1 MWKWALACIQVDS
14 LINIKSET
22 NKQKELF
29 TQLILNDDYFFLTL
43 TLFCALKNIMH
54 NYFVLSSLKYSGLW
68 HFMSMENYN
77 SHQ

>member
-29 TQLILNDDYFFLTL
+29 TQLILNDDYFFSHPDFFLCL
-43 TLFCALKNIMH
+43 EKYYAQLFCAVIFKIQ
-54 NYFVLSSLKYSGLW
+54 W
-68 HFMSMENYN
+68 FMAFYVYGKL
-77 SHQ
+77 

>member
-29 TQLILNDDYFFLTL
+29 TQLILNDILLIFFSSWLYIVPWKYYVQ
-43 TLFCALKNIMH
+43 LFFAVIFKIQ
-54 NYFVLSSLKYSGLW
+54 W
-68 HFMSMENYN
+68 FMAFYVYGKL
-77 SHQ
+77 